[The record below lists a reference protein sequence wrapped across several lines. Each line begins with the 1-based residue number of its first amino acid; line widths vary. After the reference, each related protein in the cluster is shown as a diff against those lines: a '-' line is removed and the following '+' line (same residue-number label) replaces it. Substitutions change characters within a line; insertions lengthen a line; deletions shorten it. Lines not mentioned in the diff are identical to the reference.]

1 MPIGGGTFTV
11 QNKILPGAYINFVSL
26 GSVVKMGTR
35 GVAALPLELNWGPE
49 NKVFSVYA
57 EDFNKN
63 ALSVF
68 GYDPTADDILLV
80 KEALKRAR
88 TLMIYRVNSGGKKAT
103 ATVGGVTV
111 TAACGG
117 TRGNAIS
124 VAILTNA
131 DNATNVDVV
140 TYLDGMVM
148 DSQTV
153 AKATGSANL
162 KANDFATFGSASSL
176 TPAVAT
182 PLTGGTNGT
191 VNGAA
196 HTAALN
202 AFEVES
208 FNVVG
213 YPGTDEEIKSLYAT
227 FVKRLR
233 DDEGKKIVGVLHDYK
248 GDNIGLINVKNGVVL
263 NDGTTVTGDKAVAW
277 VSGASAGAEINE
289 SLTNTAYDDAVDV
302 DIKYTKSQ
310 FEAAIQAGEFVFYA
324 DYGKAR
330 VLTDINSLT
339 SFGGGVTE
347 DWTSNRVIRVLDGW
361 ANDVARIFGDSYIG
375 KVTNSDTGRQ
385 LFKADLVSLA
395 LQYQDIDAIS
405 DFVSEDILNVTGHAF
420 GLVLELGVQ
429 CFHGVEVHDLAS
441 FFVHFQAVQGFQ
453 EVGADFIQAYVHS
466 ALPPFRMSRA
476 SATARSTSRQPTSTP
491 FLRASRMFDR
501 VEIAAAIAASA
512 LSARVLCSLAVSQAA
527 ALWRRSKSRSR
538 RVSAPSTRT
547 SRVNAFTAS
556 VS

>member
-1 MPIGGGTFTV
+1 M
-11 QNKILPGAYINFVSL
+11 Y
-26 GSVVKMGTR
+26 
-35 GVAALPLELNWGPE
+35 
-49 NKVFSVYA
+49 
-57 EDFNKN
+57 
-63 ALSVF
+63 
-68 GYDPTADDILLV
+68 
-80 KEALKRAR
+80 KR
-88 TLMIYRVNSGGKKAT
+88 
-103 ATVGGVTV
+103 
-111 TAACGG
+111 
-117 TRGNAIS
+117 
-124 VAILTNA
+124 
-131 DNATNVDVV
+131 
-140 TYLDGMVM
+140 
-148 DSQTV
+148 Q
-153 AKATGSANL
+153 
-162 KANDFATFGSASSL
+162 
-176 TPAVAT
+176 
-182 PLTGGTNGT
+182 
-191 VNGAA
+191 A

-405 DFVSEDILNVTGHAF
+405 DFVSEDITIQQGNGKRDV
-420 GLVLELGVQ
+420 
-429 CFHGVEVHDLAS
+429 
-441 FFVHFQAVQGFQ
+441 AV
-453 EVGADFIQAYVHS
+453 DS
-466 ALPPFRMSRA
+466 ALKPNDSMEKLYM
-476 SATARSTSRQPTSTP
+476 TT
-491 FLRASRMFDR
+491 
-501 VEIAAAIAASA
+501 V
-512 LSARVLCSLAVSQAA
+512 
-527 ALWRRSKSRSR
+527 
-538 RVSAPSTRT
+538 
-547 SRVNAFTAS
+547 VN
-556 VS
+556 

>member
-11 QNKILPGAYINFVSL
+11 QNKILPGAYINFVSM
-26 GSVVKMGTR
+26 GTNAKMGSR

-49 NKVFSVYA
+49 SQVFTMTA
-57 EDFNKN
+57 TDFNASSLK
-63 ALSVF
+63 VF
-68 GYDPTADDILLV
+68 GYDPTDANILLV
-80 KEALKRAR
+80 REALKRAK
-88 TLMIYRVNSGGKKAT
+88 TLLIYRVNGGGAKAS
-103 ATVGGVTV
+103 ATVGGMTV
-111 TAACGG
+111 TAKWGG
-117 TRGNAIS
+117 TRGNDIK
-124 VAILTNA
+124 VAVITNV
-131 DNATNVDVV
+131 DDATKVDVV

-162 KANDFATFGSASSL
+162 KANDFVTFGSASSL

-330 VLTDINSLT
+330 VLTDINSL
-339 SFGGGVTE
+339 VTIGQNVSA
-347 DWTSNRVIRVLDGW
+347 DWTSNRVVRVMDGW

-375 KVTNSDTGRQ
+375 LVTNSDTGRQ
-385 LFKADLVSLA
+385 LFKADLVALA
-395 LQYQDIDAIS
+395 LQYQSIDAIS
-405 DFVSEDILNVTGHAF
+405 NFASEDITVN
-420 GLVLELGVQ
+420 
-429 CFHGVEVHDLAS
+429 
-441 FFVHFQAVQGFQ
+441 QGDGKRD
-453 EVGADFIQAYVHS
+453 VSVDC
-466 ALPPFRMSRA
+466 AL
-476 SATARSTSRQPTSTP
+476 QPNDSMEKLYMT
-491 FLRASRMFDR
+491 
-501 VEIAAAIAASA
+501 V
-512 LSARVLCSLAVSQAA
+512 V
-527 ALWRRSKSRSR
+527 
-538 RVSAPSTRT
+538 
-547 SRVNAFTAS
+547 VN
-556 VS
+556 